1 VYLFHRY
8 WQINQNDKRKSV
20 FSCKSIFS
28 ITSWINWIYDPPL
41 STLLRTQIFYGGMN
55 VKFALPNLTFIFSV
69 ILLGLNIVNF
79 LNAEFKFGLTPY
91 ACYHF
96 LSLCGLTGS
105 IYSCSFC
112 RFFFL
117 FRAPPVPLLFFLSKI
132 NIKTNNKCNMEP
144 LTLNV
149 DIVLIRYKI
158 YSYYNLDQPIVQ
170 LNKP

>member
-1 VYLFHRY
+1 MTEQFAVVRRVRTAVHLFHRY

-55 VKFALPNLTFIFSV
+55 AKFALPNLTFIFSV

-105 IYSCSFC
+105 IYSSSFC
-112 RFFFL
+112 RFPYANSCSVCSASQL
-117 FRAPPVPLLFFLSKI
+117 F
-132 NIKTNNKCNMEP
+132 
-144 LTLNV
+144 
-149 DIVLIRYKI
+149 
-158 YSYYNLDQPIVQ
+158 
-170 LNKP
+170 